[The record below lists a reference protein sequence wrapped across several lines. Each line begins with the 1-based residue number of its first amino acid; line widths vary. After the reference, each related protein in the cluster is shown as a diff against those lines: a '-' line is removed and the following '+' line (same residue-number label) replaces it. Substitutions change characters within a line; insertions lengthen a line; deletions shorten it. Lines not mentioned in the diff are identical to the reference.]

1 MKPRS
6 NFLGTKPVTGF
17 LIICF
22 IHLFTSLTPAFS
34 QNTPTISVSGSF
46 WDDKNGVDLKTQV
59 YGLKDGQKVKLAE
72 TDTKNIFNFQ
82 LQTDI
87 QELIFESAGYNV
99 VSFPIHFVGRFGKTS
114 SANISINSKGGFSQY
129 QYKDIMIF
137 CLPSTHLKGNKY
149 ELLTVRKDTI
159 FRNMDFTILVEN
171 KISADYI
178 LSEKSLRNNYKVVT
192 SNSKNEIIQESDFLA
207 NRGLTFVDINTYPT
221 EILAESDQKNVLA
234 EISLKENKAEP
245 IIEVK
250 NNLPYQTFGSRNLY
264 FDQSKFELK
273 SENRLILD
281 SLAIYLQ
288 QKMNARINVTGYT
301 DNVGKETLN
310 AILAKYRTQVVA
322 NYLKNKGVKSS
333 QINLDWENNK
343 TDLKSSTNELSKFRK
358 VVIEEIN

>member
-6 NFLGTKPVTGF
+6 KFLGMKRIPGI
-17 LIICF
+17 LIISF
-22 IHLFTSLTPAFS
+22 IYIFTFLAPAFS
-34 QNTPTISVSGSF
+34 QNTPTISISGSF

-137 CLPSTHLKGNKY
+137 CLPSTHQKSNKY
-149 ELLTVRKDTI
+149 ELFTVRKDSR
-159 FRNMDFTILVEN
+159 FRNSDFTVLVEN
-171 KISADYI
+171 KNS
-178 LSEKSLRNNYKVVT
+178 LSIPLSVKSRNNNFKVIT
-192 SNSKNEIIQESDFLA
+192 TNSKNEIIQENEVKAGIGF
-207 NRGLTFVDINTYPT
+207 TFVDINTYPS
-221 EILAESDQKNVLA
+221 EIALEPEKQNNLAESSINDYKTELINAQKNT
-234 EISLKENKAEP
+234 
-245 IIEVK
+245 
-250 NNLPYQTFGSRNLY
+250 LPYSTFGSRNLY

-288 QKMNARINVTGYT
+288 HKMNARINVSGYT

-322 NYLKNKGVKSS
+322 NYLKNKGVNAG
-333 QINLDWENNK
+333 QIDLDWENHNFESK
-343 TDLKSSTNELSKFRK
+343 KATEELNKFRK